1 MEFLQCVVSVALIF
15 GIIIFLYLLQ
25 EKQIASLK
33 AENNLLKS
41 ERDIAVET
49 RQKALNKRNDL
60 LKEVESLEAEI
71 RALKGI
77 ESEV

>member
-1 MEFLQCVVSVALIF
+1 MEFLHCVVSVALIF

-33 AENNLLKS
+33 AENNLLQS

-49 RQKALNKRNDL
+49 RQKALKKRNDL